1 MNLPR
6 PRRLLVLLA
15 GALALAALA
24 GGGGGGARPARAL
37 KKTPAPATRSVQAEI
52 MLTADR
58 AHWRPGKR
66 GSGTLVLDDVDP
78 RMAVMAV
85 APRREAVVVPSS
97 MLAANWKALFG
108 KHGNETNVIL
118 SLKLEGRPQLVP
130 FRARLFSRLPLGAPS
145 PRRLPAPPGS
155 APSLDTLGR
164 KRATYAGVSVLVD
177 PTITDAIKSL
187 WNAIVSIF
195 SGTTYDPPPRPDAR
209 RERGGALLRTASST
223 RGRTTPSST
232 RPRSA
237 RRFRTRSPTR
247 SAASWSGHGR
257 GALRVA
263 DGLQGA
269 LRRPRALRQAGTHRR
284 ERREHAGHGIG
295 LLRDEAREARVLE
308 RRAGWREHAR
318 DVRRLVHGRPDPVRN
333 RRSDRHDARLRDG
346 SQHDHELGLRRRVCE
361 PGNATRRRQGR
372 WSGAALGDRRC
383 LDGVPEPRLR
393 LGLLP

>member
-24 GGGGGGARPARAL
+24 AAGVAAL
-37 KKTPAPATRSVQAEI
+37 ALAGEKKTPAPATRSVPAEI

-118 SLKLEGRPQLVP
+118 SLELEGRPQLVP
-130 FRARLFSRLPLGAPS
+130 FRARLLSASPSGRLRLAVSPLRQGAHD
-145 PRRLPAPPGS
+145 
-155 APSLDTLGR
+155 LDTLGR

-195 SGTTYDPPPRPDAR
+195 SGTTFDPPPRPDAR
-209 RERGGALLRTASST
+209 RERGGALSNGSVFKGPEDAVIDT
-223 RGRTTPSST
+223 
-232 RPRSA
+232 PRSA

-247 SAASWSGHGR
+247 SAASVGSRSR
-257 GALRVA
+257 GA
-263 DGLQGA
+263 
-269 LRRPRALRQAGTHRR
+269 
-284 ERREHAGHGIG
+284 
-295 LLRDEAREARVLE
+295 
-308 RRAGWREHAR
+308 
-318 DVRRLVHGRPDPVRN
+318 
-333 RRSDRHDARLRDG
+333 S
-346 SQHDHELGLRRRVCE
+346 S
-361 PGNATRRRQGR
+361 GR
-372 WSGAALGDRRC
+372 WTPGTATTASRSSTSRDAPA
-383 LDGVPEPRLR
+383 
-393 LGLLP
+393 